1 MYPKSFKIIIYTNT
15 NHYDVNKLNINY
27 YKIFETSLE
36 TVILSTWK
44 LVENLFHSN

>member
-1 MYPKSFKIIIYTNT
+1 MYPKSFKIIIHA

-27 YKIFETSLE
+27 YKIFATSLE